1 MIASG
6 SLFHHRDSAA
16 RLSAL
21 AVGVFLLIA
30 QSRMVLLPLQK
41 NHEAP
46 IRISLEELPK
56 PPEPPK
62 PQPKSQSKPVQQ
74 KVPVRK
80 VVVPVQKPVAEIP
93 RPVASPHVV
102 SVPTPEKQVAPA
114 PSPVAQPRIVSNG
127 ESEASFARSVRQKIE
142 SHKVYPAEAQS
153 LGMTGSVTLLYVID
167 RSGRLLKVEIV
178 TSSGSK
184 LLDQAALQ
192 AVRTTIFQSIPE
204 DAWVGEA
211 KKEFRTTMVF
221 EIDG

>member
-1 MIASG
+1 MIVSG
-6 SLFHHRDSAA
+6 RLFHHRDSAA
-16 RLSAL
+16 RLAAL
-21 AVGVFLLIA
+21 AVGVFLIIV

-62 PQPKSQSKPVQQ
+62 PQPKPVQQ
-74 KVPVRK
+74 AMPVRK
-80 VVVPVQKPVAEIP
+80 VVVPVQKPLVETP
-93 RPVASPHVV
+93 KPVDPPHVV
-102 SVPTPEKQVAPA
+102 SVPTPAKQLAPA
-114 PSPVAQPRIVSNG
+114 TVPVAQPRIVSNG

-142 SHKVYPAEAQS
+142 SHKVYPAQAQS

-167 RSGRLLKVEIV
+167 RSGKLLKVEIV
-178 TSSGSK
+178 TSSGSR
-184 LLDQAALQ
+184 LLDQAAVQ
-192 AVRTTIFQSIPE
+192 AVRTTIFQPIPE